1 MSVCL
6 SVSKNIRILIHCP
19 KKMYDVY
26 SYTYFSS
33 EYGIGLRK
41 ADQSD
46 SWLCTGIKVDLVD
59 PYPELLIHFKV
70 KDYKHSII

>member
-1 MSVCL
+1 MDVCL
-6 SVSKNIRILIHCP
+6 SVRISVYLFTVP
-19 KKMYDVY
+19 VYDVY

-33 EYGIGLRK
+33 EYDIGLRK